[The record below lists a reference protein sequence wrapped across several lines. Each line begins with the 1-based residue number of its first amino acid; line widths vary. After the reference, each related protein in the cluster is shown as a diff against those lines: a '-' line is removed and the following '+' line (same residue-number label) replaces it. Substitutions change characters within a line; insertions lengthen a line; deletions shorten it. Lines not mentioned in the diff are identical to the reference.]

1 MIKDLSFSFGNH
13 VCTKKKFVYIFSR
26 LTAVVMQEEILSETL
41 RKRDKRNPC
50 CAFKYI
56 LREKLLDLV

>member
-1 MIKDLSFSFGNH
+1 MKQTDIA
-13 VCTKKKFVYIFSR
+13 
-26 LTAVVMQEEILSETL
+26 AVVMQEEILSETL

-50 CAFKYI
+50 WVFKYI